1 MRKKKV
7 FDKDLV
13 LYILPL
19 LVLVFASCTPTN
31 EAPQETGPYGTAG
44 VVLTLE
50 PVKNTYYTVGNS
62 IPFSFFLRIQNKGY
76 HSIDSND
83 LYFVLSG
90 FDESIIKGISKTKD
104 NIELGNEII
113 YGKRTFNSEG
123 STLLFPVEAT
133 STFEEVGTDFE
144 YNVNFLLRYCY
155 KYKTIATA
163 NVCINTNTGMYDS
176 GCVPETVTF
185 TGGQGAPVEF
195 LSVSPIQS
203 GTDYSFEIK
212 LKNSGTGAVFNPETS
227 LVGNNCEKLDSTL
240 ANYGKL
246 KVSAKFSD
254 NEIANCFPEVIDISQ
269 GEASVRCTF
278 NSLNGQYIRLLNLQ
292 ADYIY
297 ADSASLPI
305 TFKYFK
311 QKQN

>member
-7 FDKDLV
+7 FDKDLA
-13 LYILPL
+13 LYILPV

-76 HSIDSND
+76 YDIVMNDLKFSITGFDKEIVRVDGIDSQIKDFGD
-83 LYFVLSG
+83 LYS
-90 FDESIIKGISKTKD
+90 
-104 NIELGNEII
+104 
-113 YGKRTFNSEG
+113 KRTYRSEG
-123 STLLFPVEAT
+123 ANYLCALEGESAFDDNPL
-133 STFEEVGTDFE
+133 TDFE

-227 LVGNNCEKLDSTL
+227 LEGNNCEKLDSTL

-254 NEIANCFPEVIDISQ
+254 NEIAKCFPEVIDISQ